1 MHFNNPKKSAVLT
14 GSACYIYGTSIRVAK
29 SSRVQH
35 SVHTSSPCCLQ
46 IADLGS
52 ARSAT
57 AEGYHFVEQQAPDQL
72 ARRSAGRGAILSAAA
87 PAGFGGQRHFR
98 LQDLYVQLGA
108 RGVQGT

>member
-1 MHFNNPKKSAVLT
+1 MFRQQPQMNVSGLP
-14 GSACYIYGTSIRVAK
+14 
-29 SSRVQH
+29 
-35 SVHTSSPCCLQ
+35 Q

-108 RGVQGT
+108 RTGSRAHGMW